1 MMINT
6 FSKGGFIVKKR
17 IYTTLTIFVI
27 IIIGGWSL
35 YIDSKKEQLEEMV
48 YEHLVEDKQVPKN
61 EIMSV
66 TAFNANLPKD
76 KNYLVS
82 VKLMNDPNT
91 YYYYRLSNGS
101 IALESYTDENRLE
114 HVSP

>member
-1 MMINT
+1 MR
-6 FSKGGFIVKKR
+6 KK
-17 IYTTLTIFVI
+17 IYTTLTISGI
-27 IIIGGWSL
+27 IIIGGWFF
-35 YIDSKKEQLEEMV
+35 YIDSKKEQLEGMV
-48 YEHLVEDKQVPKN
+48 YEHLVADKQVPKN

-91 YYYYRLSNGS
+91 YYYYRVSNGS
-101 IALESYTDENRLE
+101 IALESYKDENKEE

>member
-1 MMINT
+1 MRKI
-6 FSKGGFIVKKR
+6 
-17 IYTTLTIFVI
+17 IYTTLTISVI
-27 IIIGGWSL
+27 IIIGGWFF
-35 YIDSKKEQLEEMV
+35 YIDSKKEQLEGMV

-91 YYYYRLSNGS
+91 YYYYRVSNGS
-101 IALESYTDENRLE
+101 IALESYTDENREE

>member
-48 YEHLVEDKQVPKN
+48 YKHLVEDKQVPKN

-66 TAFNANLPKD
+66 TAFNANLPKE

-82 VKLMNDPNT
+82 VKLMNDANT
-91 YYYYRLSNGS
+91 YYYYRKSNGS
-101 IALESYTDENRLE
+101 IVLESYTDENREE